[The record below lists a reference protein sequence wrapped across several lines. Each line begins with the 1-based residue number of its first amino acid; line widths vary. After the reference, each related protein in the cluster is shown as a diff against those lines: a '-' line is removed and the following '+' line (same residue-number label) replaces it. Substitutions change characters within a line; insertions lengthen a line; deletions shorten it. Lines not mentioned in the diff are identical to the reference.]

1 MHEAAD
7 HLEQKNSG
15 ETLGG
20 GAALDGGEAVD
31 GGAALDGPHGSV
43 PTQSPQP
50 PAIQQFTDGLV
61 EKTWL
66 RLFPRS
72 VRPNQ
77 VTVARFILIPVVLAL
92 LYFDHRWWAL
102 GVFVLAVCTDFI
114 DGAMARTRNQITQL
128 GTYMDPIADKLL
140 IGAVLAW
147 VGWEYL
153 VVKIIVVFILIELV
167 TSAVGVSFYVRTGQT
182 RGANYIGKIK
192 MVVQS
197 VALLLFLIAGILELD
212 GLETV
217 SVYLLWLAL
226 ALAALSGAK
235 QILTGIKSRPRGEQ
249 GPAVIEIDR
258 QKE

>member
-7 HLEQKNSG
+7 HLERKN
-15 ETLGG
+15 G
-20 GAALDGGEAVD
+20 GAALDGDAALN
-31 GGAALDGPHGSV
+31 GGAPDDREALDGPGGSV

-102 GVFVLAVCTDFI
+102 GVFVIAVCTDFI

-167 TSAVGVSFYVRTGQT
+167 ASAVGVSFYVRTGQT
-182 RGANYIGKIK
+182 RGANYIGKVK

-197 VALLLFLIAGILELD
+197 VALLLFLIAGFLELD

-226 ALAALSGAK
+226 ALAVLSGAK
-235 QILTGIKSRPRGEQ
+235 QILTGIKNRPRGGQ

-258 QKE
+258 QRE

>member
-1 MHEAAD
+1 MQEAGD
-7 HLEQKNSG
+7 HLEREGGSVG
-15 ETLGG
+15 TDGPGGVASSPG
-20 GAALDGGEAVD
+20 GAARGPGGVASGPEQ
-31 GGAALDGPHGSV
+31 GAQA
-43 PTQSPQP
+43 
-50 PAIQQFTDGLV
+50 PAIQQFTDKFV
-61 EKTWL
+61 EETWL

-77 VTVARFILIPVVLAL
+77 VTVARFILIPVILVLL
-92 LYFDHRWWAL
+92 HYDHRWWAL
-102 GVFVLAVCTDFI
+102 GLFFLAICTDFI
-114 DGAMARTRNQITQL
+114 DGAMARTRDQITQL

-167 TSAVGVSFYVRTGQT
+167 TSAVGVSIYVRTGQT
-182 RGANYIGKIK
+182 RGANYIGKVK

-197 VALLLFLIAGILELD
+197 VALLLFLIAGFLEL
-212 GLETV
+212 GTLKTI

-235 QILTGIKSRPRGEQ
+235 HVWTAIKSRPRSEQ
-249 GPAVIEIDR
+249 RPAAVELDR
-258 QKE
+258 QQE

>member
-7 HLEQKNSG
+7 HLEREGSSAGTDGSEGVVSG
-15 ETLGG
+15 PAGIAGAPQG
-20 GAALDGGEAVD
+20 GAQ
-31 GGAALDGPHGSV
+31 
-43 PTQSPQP
+43 T
-50 PAIQQFTDGLV
+50 PAIQQFTDKFV

-66 RLFPRS
+66 RFFPRS

-77 VTVARFILIPVVLAL
+77 VTVARFILIPVVLVL
-92 LYFDHRWWAL
+92 LHYDHRWWAL
-102 GVFVLAVCTDFI
+102 GVFFLAICTDFI
-114 DGAMARTRNQITQL
+114 DGAMARTRDQITQL

-153 VVKIIVVFILIELV
+153 VVKIIVAFILIELV
-167 TSAVGVSFYVRTGQT
+167 TSAVGVSIYVRTGQT

-197 VALLLFLIAGILELD
+197 VALLLFLIASFLEL
-212 GLETV
+212 GTLETV

-235 QILTGIKSRPRGEQ
+235 QIWTAVNNRPRGEQ
-249 GPAVIEIDR
+249 SPAVIEIDR
-258 QKE
+258 QEE